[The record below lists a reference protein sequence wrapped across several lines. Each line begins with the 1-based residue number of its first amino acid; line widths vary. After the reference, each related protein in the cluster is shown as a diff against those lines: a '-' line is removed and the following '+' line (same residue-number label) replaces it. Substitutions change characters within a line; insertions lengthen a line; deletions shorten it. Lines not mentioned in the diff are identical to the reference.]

1 MTTELNKLQ
10 KDEISKKVRKMSGV
24 QLLAELEDTVQFDLL
39 KASTEEFIK
48 SDNAKAFWIIKNEL
62 LRRLHK
68 LEDAK

>member
-1 MTTELNKLQ
+1 MMTELIKLPSD
-10 KDEISKKVRKMSGV
+10 KISKKVRKMSGV

-39 KASTEEFIK
+39 KVSTEEFTK

-68 LEDAK
+68 LETK

>member
-1 MTTELNKLQ
+1 MMTELIKLPSD
-10 KDEISKKVRKMSGV
+10 KISKKVRKMSGG

-39 KASTEEFIK
+39 KVSTEEFTK

-68 LEDAK
+68 LETK